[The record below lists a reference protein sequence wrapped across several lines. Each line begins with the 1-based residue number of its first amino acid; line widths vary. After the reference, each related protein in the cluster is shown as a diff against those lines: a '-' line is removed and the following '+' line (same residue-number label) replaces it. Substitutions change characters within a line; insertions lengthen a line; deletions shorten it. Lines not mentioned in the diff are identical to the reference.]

1 MPNKKRRCLHCK
13 DYANAES
20 GIVTPVG
27 FFHDMGC
34 AFKYGSDKSKKAME
48 RQIAK
53 GKKEFNQETKR
64 LRKGLMTRSDWYEKL
79 QRLVNQYVVKVRDVD
94 EGCFTCGTTA
104 DVKYD
109 AGHCFPQ
116 GNNWAIRFE
125 LTNIHKQCSV
135 KCNQHGSGMRHE
147 YESGISDKY
156 GAKHLAW
163 LKGPHDDLKC
173 QFPHVSDI
181 ENEIKRYRKL
191 LREAGITPRA

>member
-1 MPNKKRRCLHCK
+1 MANSKKKCK
-13 DYANAES
+13 GCKEF
-20 GIVTPVG
+20 GIVADFMVTRSG
-27 FFHDMGC
+27 SFHNLKCMNLEIERIN
-34 AFKYGSDKSKKAME
+34 ARKRAKA
-48 RQIAK
+48 
-53 GKKEFNQETKR
+53 KKEFNKETKH
-64 LRKGLMTRSDWYEKL
+64 LKKGLMTRSDWYDKL
-79 QRLVNQYVVKVRDVD
+79 QRLVNQYVVKVRDVN

-135 KCNQHGSGMRHE
+135 VCNQHGSGMRHE
-147 YESGISDKY
+147 YEIGIADKY
-156 GAKHLAW
+156 GAEHLEW
-163 LKGPHDDLKC
+163 LRGPHDDLKC